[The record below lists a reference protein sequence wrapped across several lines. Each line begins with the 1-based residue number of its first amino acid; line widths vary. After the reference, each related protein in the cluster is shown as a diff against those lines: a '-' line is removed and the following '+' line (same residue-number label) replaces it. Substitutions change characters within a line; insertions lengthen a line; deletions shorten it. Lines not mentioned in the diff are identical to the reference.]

1 MNENSFSET
10 MVAKQHDATESH
22 ALPENVTAEP
32 RNEEEAHLDKFGKDP
47 EMIRTYLK
55 VSDDY
60 GELLGDKDL
69 ETEVIDCCK
78 QYIDVKPKDIEE
90 PETKLQQ
97 LVDLSN
103 RYVRRVNNA
112 ENISIGIN
120 TKYRIREGMLF
131 NIQKMIVRKVL
142 KLKWGEW
149 FNENYEKSLLRS
161 VQDYMRLA
169 KIPGVIK
176 YAVFGKEQLLEI
188 DRQIDNPEGDDP
200 IGDFLASKGIEFDP
214 EAEIDV
220 AELKVKTDIAITR
233 EKLDNAELEEVADDK
248 VEALAKKGIH
258 LTKGHLRNLSLTK
271 DTSGDLPGYIDRIIE
286 SDGKPEPVLTADIKA
301 ERYKKTV
308 QRFLDETDT
317 ALSDDLYLA
326 EVNAEIIQRIKE
338 KIRQLEQK
346 LSSPAN

>member
-1 MNENSFSET
+1 MYQNDLNTAVVEEQKDRDESFE
-10 MVAKQHDATESH
+10 
-22 ALPENVTAEP
+22 LPENVTAEP
-32 RNEEEAHLDKFGKDP
+32 RNEEEAHLDKFKNDQAV
-47 EMIRTYLK
+47 IRTYLK

-69 ETEVIDCCK
+69 EAEVIDCCK
-78 QYIDVKPKDIEE
+78 QYMTVKPEDIKE
-90 PETKLQQ
+90 PEVLLQQ
-97 LVDLSN
+97 FIALSN
-103 RYVRRVNNA
+103 RYVKRVNNA
-112 ENISIGIN
+112 ENISIGIS

-131 NIQKMIVRKVL
+131 NIQKMIVKKVL
-142 KLKWGEW
+142 KRKWKEW

-188 DRQIDNPEGDDP
+188 DRQIGKPEGKDP
-200 IGDFLASKGIEFDP
+200 IGDFLANKGIEFDP

-233 EKLDNAELEEVADDK
+233 EKLDNAELEEVANDK

-286 SDGKPEPVLTADIKA
+286 SDGKPEPVLTAEIKA

-308 QRFLDETDT
+308 ERFLDETDT

-346 LSSPAN
+346 LSSPTN

>member
-1 MNENSFSET
+1 MYQDDFNTAVVEEQ
-10 MVAKQHDATESH
+10 KDIDESYE
-22 ALPENVTAEP
+22 LPENVTAEP
-32 RNEEEAHLDKFGKDP
+32 RNEEEAHLDKFKNDQAV
-47 EMIRTYLK
+47 IRTYLK

-69 ETEVIDCCK
+69 ETEVIECCK

-131 NIQKMIVRKVL
+131 NIQKMIVKKVL
-142 KLKWGEW
+142 KRKWKEW
-149 FNENYEKSLLRS
+149 FNENYDSSLLRS

-169 KIPGVIK
+169 RIPGVIK

-188 DRQIDNPEGDDP
+188 DRQIDNPEGEDP
-200 IGDFLASKGIEFDP
+200 IGDFLANKGIEFDP
-214 EAEIDV
+214 EAEVDV
-220 AELKVKTDIAITR
+220 GELKIQTDIAINR
-233 EKLDNAELEEVADDK
+233 EKLDSAGLEEVADDK
-248 VEALAKKGIH
+248 VEALARKGIH

-271 DTSGDLPGYIDRIIE
+271 DTIGDLPGYIDRIIE
-286 SDGKPEPVLTADIKA
+286 ADGKAEPILTAEIKA

-308 QRFLDETDT
+308 ERFLDETDT
-317 ALSDDLYLA
+317 ALTDDHYLA